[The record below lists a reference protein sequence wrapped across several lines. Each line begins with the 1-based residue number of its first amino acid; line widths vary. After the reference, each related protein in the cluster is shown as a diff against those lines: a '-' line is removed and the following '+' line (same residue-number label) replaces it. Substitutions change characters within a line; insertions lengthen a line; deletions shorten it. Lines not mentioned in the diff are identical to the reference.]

1 MKMELS
7 SQQAQEINQR
17 VRAYYLHLAED
28 LGIVNPPQDLD
39 AFGAIL
45 VNSIHNLALGK
56 VPIVNRRQIKHRPPK
71 PIKWDPT
78 TYTSRRVATYLKDLA
93 RAINIP
99 EDSLREQNPDKLFN
113 LIDEHIR
120 HIRGLPNS
128 TPSTTRISVPTVLRP
143 SVRVTPVPTVPTV
156 PTVRSVNRSLTSI
169 PGTRATSPVRSPVRI
184 PSLPT
189 PVSSPR
195 TQVRVPITPAVA
207 GTALAMSRASS
218 PSRLRMSRSH
228 NNLDISALAERLAAR
243 SDEVAALIG
252 VDEEELL
259 ETLKPYFA

>member
-39 AFGAIL
+39 AFGEIL

-56 VPIVNRRQIKHRPPK
+56 VPIVNRRQITHRPPK

-156 PTVRSVNRSLTSI
+156 RSVNRSLTSI
-169 PGTRATSPVRSPVRI
+169 PGTRATSPVRI
-184 PSLPT
+184 PSLPA